1 MSEVI
6 SEMRTTRRVLFWL
19 FALMTLGLFVATVAR
34 AQRPAKAASSASF
47 VGRWDLTLKGPD
59 GEHPSWIEIKDKG
72 GKLEALFTGRWGN
85 ARPLPKVE
93 VAGDTVTF
101 VSPKDEESTKEDLVF
116 KGTLA
121 GK

>member
-1 MSEVI
+1 MKVFRSFFAGV
-6 SEMRTTRRVLFWL
+6 VLIVL
-19 FALMTLGLFVATVAR
+19 CSVGQVQ
-34 AQRPAKAASSASF
+34 AQTAAAGSAPSAASF